1 MDKIKKENILIVD
14 DNSANIVALEQILK
28 KANRNIS
35 TASNGNKALKLILDK
50 HIDLVILDVNMPG
63 MDGFEVAQIIKS
75 NRRTKDIPI
84 IFASAEKK
92 EHKFAIKGYE
102 EGAVDYLY
110 KPLDPEITRAKVSV
124 LLQLQMQRSE
134 LLQKNQAL
142 EKYALLINNS
152 ADIICIID
160 PRTLK
165 FNEVNQAVN
174 SILGY
179 TVDEIKGTSLSF
191 YLSEEEK
198 IKVRELSKGDKEKFS
213 FEARIYCKNRAI
225 KWLQWSVVCKEGL
238 WFANARDVTGVKEV
252 EEIKN
257 HLSAVVKQSED
268 AVYLHNPEG
277 KIISWNEGAEKIYG
291 FSEAEALQMHVSNI
305 VPEYLLKETQEAIN
319 NILTGKKVKSAETK
333 RITKFGKI
341 IDVLFSATVI
351 TDSELMLKSVA
362 ITERDI
368 TKQKKTDEEIRQ
380 LNIDLKK
387 NVVQLQ
393 ETNKELESFSY
404 SVSHDLRAPLRAI
417 NGFAQIITNK
427 YGVEFD
433 GELNRLFGV
442 VKNSAVKMGNLIDDL
457 LQFSRVGR
465 AAVSKSTVNFYD
477 LAKEVLNEFE
487 IDKKYNINVSIDS
500 SLNIDVDRS
509 MLKQVFIN
517 LISNA
522 IKYSSKKEEPKIE
535 IACAEKKEEYI
546 FSVEDNGAGFDMK
559 YAGKL
564 FGVFQRLHN
573 ESEYEGTGVG
583 LSIIHK
589 IITKHYGRVWAEGKV
604 DRGATFYFSIP
615 KEGY

>member
-1 MDKIKKENILIVD
+1 MDKTKKENILIVD
-14 DNSANIVALEQILK
+14 DNSANILVLEQILK
-28 KANRNIS
+28 KVNRNIL
-35 TASNGNKALKLILDK
+35 TASSGNKALKLILDK
-50 HIDLVILDVNMPG
+50 HIDLIILDVNMPG

-92 EHKFAIKGYE
+92 EHKFAMKGYE
-102 EGAVDYLY
+102 EGAIDYLY
-110 KPLDPEITRAKVSV
+110 KPLNPDITRAKVSV
-124 LLQLQMQRSE
+124 LLQLQIQRSE
-134 LLQKNQAL
+134 LIEKNETL

-160 PRTLK
+160 PNTLK
-165 FNEVNQAVN
+165 FIEVNQAVN

-179 TVDEIKGTSLSF
+179 TVDEIKGTFLSL
-191 YLSEEEK
+191 YLGEEEK
-198 IKVRELSKGDKEKFS
+198 IKVRNLSKENKEKLS
-213 FEARIYCKNRAI
+213 FETRMYCKNRVI

-238 WFANARDVTGVKEV
+238 WFANARDITDVKEV

-268 AVYLHNPEG
+268 AVYLHNTEG

-291 FSEAEALQMHVSNI
+291 FSEVEALKMHVSNI
-305 VPEYLLKETQEAIN
+305 VPEYLLEETYEAIN
-319 NILTGKKVKSAETK
+319 NILNGKRVRSAETK

-351 TDSELMLKSVA
+351 TDSERILKSVA

-380 LNIDLKK
+380 LNFDLKK
-387 NVVQLQ
+387 NVAQLQ

-404 SVSHDLRAPLRAI
+404 SVSHDLRSPLRAI
-417 NGFAQIITNK
+417 NGFTQIITNK
-427 YGVEFD
+427 YSQEFD
-433 GELNRLFGV
+433 DELNRLFGI
-442 VKNSAVKMGNLIDDL
+442 VKNSSIKMGNLIDDL
-457 LQFSRVGR
+457 LQFSRIGR
-465 AAVSKSTVNFYD
+465 GVLSKTPVNFYN
-477 LAKEVLNEFE
+477 LAKEVLDEYE
-487 IDKKYNINVSIDS
+487 IEKKYNII
-500 SLNIDVDRS
+500 LNINPSLTINTDRS
-509 MLKQVFIN
+509 MLKQVFAN

-522 IKYSSKKEEPKIE
+522 VKYSSKKDEPKIE
-535 IACAEKKEEYI
+535 ITSEEKEEEYI
-546 FSVEDNGAGFDMK
+546 FSVKDNGAGFDMA

-583 LSIIHK
+583 LSIVHK
-589 IITKHYGRVWAEGKV
+589 IITKHYGRVWAEGKINE
-604 DRGATFYFSIP
+604 GATFYFTILKDSN
-615 KEGY
+615 